1 MDLQVDISTLFFA
14 VFASFI
20 ASWLFYIFI
29 NQRKKAIKQKISE
42 LELEEQFLERISK
55 GNVGLLRTAFL
66 FLFFSLGISFASISV
81 LILVQIIPMPELAI
95 FTIKIVSV
103 GLILGAS
110 IMCFSFCGSLL
121 KLKNLKEAKSKIQ
134 FKKNKLEGK
143 LD

>member
-1 MDLQVDISTLFFA
+1 MDLQVDIWTLVVA
-14 VFASFI
+14 VFTSFI

-29 NQRKKAIKQKISE
+29 DQRKKAIKQKISE
-42 LELEEQFLERISK
+42 LELEEQFLEKISK
-55 GNVGLLRTAFL
+55 GNIELLRTAFL

-81 LILVQIIPMPELAI
+81 LIFIQIVPMPQLVK
-95 FTIKIVSV
+95 FTITMVSV

-121 KLKNLKEAKSKIQ
+121 KLKNLKDSKSKIQ